1 MIETTINYCDPD
13 WAFVSSDERRWHNAI
28 AKLAKDNPNECII
41 IKTPEENDGV
51 IYAKFP
57 PKWVRIR
64 PPKQLNLTD
73 EEKQN
78 RAQKLRESRRNRTS
92 DSDDV

>member
-28 AKLAKDNPNECII
+28 TKLAKDNPNECII

-92 DSDDV
+92 DSDDA